1 MHNTTYPFF
10 KYWDIA
16 EFARLQGAVESYQKE
31 NRILKEKIKQLE
43 KVIKEKTEE
52 LKIEEAISRTL
63 NHELITLKKAY
74 AVKENNKAYNKDI
87 SKNKQTTKDNHK
99 IIIDSN
105 QLEDLINRKINEN
118 LNKRQAEGQKKF
130 EEDTKINWDK
140 FKEDMKNMEDI
151 LDGFDNNWDV
161 SKWGC

>member
-31 NRILKEKIKQLE
+31 NRILKEKIKHLE

-74 AVKENNKAYNKDI
+74 AVKENNKAHNKDI

-105 QLEDLINRKINEN
+105 QLEDLINRKVNEN
-118 LNKRQAEGQKKF
+118 LDKRQAEGQEKF
-130 EEDTKINWDK
+130 NKQIKVDWDK
-140 FKEDMKNMEDI
+140 FKKDMVDI
-151 LDGFDNNWDV
+151 EKLLGGFDDNWDTDE
-161 SKWGC
+161 WGC

>member
-87 SKNKQTTKDNHK
+87 SKNKQTTKDDHK